1 MTTITI
7 KYTSD
12 IPFKYVHDLIM
23 ENEGCTIE
31 FEEIEDEVNS
41 NSVFEIAN
49 LCQDFGKDKFSKL
62 VFISPK
68 DTLTDNMSLN
78 TYFRGIPFNEVKLA
92 DKIFYFNV

>member
-1 MTTITI
+1 MIITI

-12 IPFKYVHDLIM
+12 LPFKYVHDLIM

-31 FEEIEDEVNS
+31 FEELEDEVNS

-62 VFISPK
+62 VFTSPK
-68 DTLTDNMSLN
+68 DILTDNMSLN
-78 TYFRGIPFNEVKLA
+78 TYFRGIPFNEVILA
-92 DKIFYFNV
+92 GKTFYFNV